1 DTEFPSAP
9 ECGELSEESS
19 LNEVFDDVEF
29 RCVHFYAGMAREKW
43 PELSEEQVENLC
55 AQYETVVTGFGETL
69 ESAKPTIQ
77 CVINRSKK
85 PSTVLNTIRVNY
97 KKAVQG

>member
-1 DTEFPSAP
+1 DTEFPSVP
-9 ECGELSEESS
+9 ECGALSGESS

-29 RCVHFYAGMAREKW
+29 RCVHLYAGMAREKW

-55 AQYETVVTGFGETL
+55 AQYETVVMGFGETL

-85 PSTVLNTIRVNY
+85 PSTVLNTIRANY